1 MNHYKSLI
9 QSIFIIAC
17 VYLSIGNAQTG
28 DLLAYFPFNGNAED
42 ESGNGNH
49 GSVVGATLT
58 EDRFGNDS
66 NTYSFNGIDNYIAY
80 PTLWSSSPTA
90 LTMAAWFNK
99 VPTQVEGKILYH
111 GVNGE
116 FQMSVIDTT
125 AFAAVHL
132 PSNWYFSYANI
143 SPSTWHFL
151 VGVWEKGASLLLYLD
166 GKMIDSVDVPDEFL
180 LDVGSGYI
188 PSIGSYTQTGGA
200 YFEGMID
207 DIRVYDRALTI
218 NEIDSLFNE
227 GTTSVEEIGST
238 IPNEFKLTQNY
249 PNPFNPSTNIEYS
262 LPEASFVQLKVYDVL
277 GNEVATLVNEEQS
290 AGTYR
295 ADFIAENLASGF
307 YVAQLRAENTIKT
320 IKMSLLK

>member
-1 MNHYKSLI
+1 MNRYLFYVTLI
-9 QSIFIIAC
+9 CLLLTNFLFAQS
-17 VYLSIGNAQTG
+17 SSP
-28 DLLAYFPFNGNAED
+28 LAYFPFNGNADD

-66 NTYSFNGIDNYIAY
+66 SAYSFDGIDNYIAY
-80 PTLWSSSPTA
+80 PTLWSSSPNA
-90 LTMAAWFNK
+90 LTMVAWFNK

-166 GKMIDSVDVPDEFL
+166 GKMIDSVDVADEFL
-180 LDVGSGYI
+180 LDVGSGYV
-188 PSIGSYTQTGGA
+188 PSIGSYSQTGGA

-227 GTTSVEEIGST
+227 STTSVEEIGST
-238 IPNEFKLTQNY
+238 IPNEYILNQNY
-249 PNPFNPSTNIEYS
+249 PNPFNPSTKIEYS
-262 LPEASFVQLKVYDVL
+262 IPEASFVQLKIYDIL
-277 GNEVATLVNEEQS
+277 GNEVATLVNKEQS
-290 AGTYR
+290 TGTYR
-295 ADFIAENLASGF
+295 ADFIADNFASGL
-307 YVAQLRAENTIKT
+307 YVAQLRAGNFTKT
-320 IKMSLLK
+320 IKMTLLR